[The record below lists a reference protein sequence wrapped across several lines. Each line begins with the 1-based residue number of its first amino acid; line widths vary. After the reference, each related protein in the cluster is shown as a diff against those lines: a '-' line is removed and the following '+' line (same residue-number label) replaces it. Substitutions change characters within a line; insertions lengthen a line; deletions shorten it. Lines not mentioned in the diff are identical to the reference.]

1 MSRHIY
7 NAEDS
12 VKKCTYTP
20 PQNQDVNVYLTQLDV
35 MLKSFKTAGTKD
47 LTASKLDTLQKL
59 LDAVILK
66 IPNTP

>member
-7 NAEDS
+7 NTDDS

-35 MLKSFKTAGTKD
+35 MLKSFKTGSPKD
-47 LTASKLDTLQKL
+47 LTASRLDTLQKL
-59 LDAVILK
+59 LDAVLLK
-66 IPNTP
+66 IPTSP

>member
-1 MSRHIY
+1 MSRQIY
-7 NAEDS
+7 GGGDS
-12 VKKCTYTP
+12 VQKCTYTP

-35 MLKSFKTAGTKD
+35 MLKSFKTAGNKD